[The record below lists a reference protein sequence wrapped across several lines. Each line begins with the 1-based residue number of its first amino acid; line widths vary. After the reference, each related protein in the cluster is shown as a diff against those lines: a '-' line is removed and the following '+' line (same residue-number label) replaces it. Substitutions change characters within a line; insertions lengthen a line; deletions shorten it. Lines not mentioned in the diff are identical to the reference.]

1 MTDKD
6 TVYRYLVAAAC
17 LVIVVAGMRAAR
29 SLVVPFLLACFFAVI
44 LTPVLHWMHSKG
56 VRTAFA
62 LLIILST
69 FVLLGTGLSLFV
81 GKSFNDFTD
90 KLPKYEKS
98 LTEHMR
104 PLIKQLRSYG
114 IELPHTPGASLE
126 ISDDLLGAY
135 STGDHHPNSQAPDE
149 SRHANASQ
157 TTDTSD
163 LSGRI
168 GWTPLRC

>member
-6 TVYRYLVAAAC
+6 TVYRDSVAAAC

-44 LTPVLHWMHSKG
+44 LAPVLHWMHSKG

-90 KLPKYEKS
+90 KLPEYEKS
-98 LTEHMR
+98 LTEQIGRDQALRMDGIRAAPCRGAVPKYPMTCWVPIR
-104 PLIKQLRSYG
+104 PVLIIRTRSFLMSLG
-114 IELPHTPGASLE
+114 TLTRVRRRTLPIYPE
-126 ISDDLLGAY
+126 
-135 STGDHHPNSQAPDE
+135 
-149 SRHANASQ
+149 
-157 TTDTSD
+157 
-163 LSGRI
+163 RI
-168 GWTPLRC
+168 GWTPLGC